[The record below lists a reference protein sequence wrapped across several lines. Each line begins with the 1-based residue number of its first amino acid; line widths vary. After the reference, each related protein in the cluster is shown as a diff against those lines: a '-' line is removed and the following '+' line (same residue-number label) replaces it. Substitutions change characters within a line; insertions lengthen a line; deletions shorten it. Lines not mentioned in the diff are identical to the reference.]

1 MKLLKI
7 YQISLIASCLLYLGY
22 WFAPWLYGYLDSESQ
37 GILSYGGIKASFYL
51 PDWFWDLFLVLNLI
65 AYLGMFLFRKV
76 FRTLYV
82 TLIVLSYPLAS
93 LSGMVVM
100 TGVEGVIISIV
111 ALLDG
116 VVITL
121 AYLTELRNKFY

>member
-51 PDWFWDLFLVLNLI
+51 PDWFWELFLVLNLI
-65 AYLGMFLFRKV
+65 SYLGMFLFRKV
-76 FRTLYV
+76 FRALFV
-82 TLIVLSYPLAS
+82 ALLVISYPLGS

-100 TGVEGVIISIV
+100 TGIEGVITNIQ
-111 ALLDG
+111 ALMDG
-116 VVITL
+116 VVIAM
-121 AYLTELRNKFY
+121 AYLTELKKKFY